1 MSLID
6 SYRRNIER
14 KNAELVR
21 LHQDKAAESKKVADF
36 SAKINSANQAIGRTS
51 SPSTIKSK
59 MAEIERYRKGQADAE
74 RKIADISV
82 KIGKKQKE
90 TNDEQSKLSREEA
103 NLQKKQV
110 SENLKQQR
118 EHQSRMTNITRSI
131 ARHESMHSE
140 TLSKIE
146 ALQALPEKIVVLF
159 LASNPINQQ
168 QLRLDEEA
176 RAINEMIRGS
186 KHRDAVKLETRWAVR
201 PLDVLQALNE
211 LEPTVVHFSG
221 HGSDNDQIVFQSANG
236 KAQLV
241 TTNALTQT
249 MAASSDSIRLVFF
262 NTCHSY
268 NQARK
273 ITDYV
278 EAAIGMNTSIGD
290 EAARIFAAQ
299 FYSAIGFGHSLKKA
313 FDQGKAAIM
322 LEGIYEESTP
332 ELYIRNGFDADQ
344 IFLLRVKEDGYTF

>member
-6 SYRRNIER
+6 SYRRTIDR
-14 KNAELVR
+14 KNAEFVR
-21 LHQDKAAESKKVADF
+21 LQHDKATESKKVADF
-36 SAKINSANQAIGRTS
+36 SAKINSATQAIGRTTS
-51 SPSTIKSK
+51 ASTTKSK

-82 KIGKKQKE
+82 KISKKQKE
-90 TNDEQSKLSREEA
+90 INDEQSKLSREEA
-103 NLQKKQV
+103 NLQKKQA
-110 SENLKQQR
+110 SENQKQQR
-118 EHQSRMTNITRSI
+118 EHQSRMSSITRTI
-131 ARHESMHSE
+131 AKHESMHSE

-146 ALQALPEKIVVLF
+146 ALQRLPEKIVVLF
-159 LASNPINQQ
+159 LASNPVDQE

-186 KHRDAVKLETRWAVR
+186 KHRDAVRLETRWAVR

-211 LEPTVVHFSG
+211 LEPTIVHFSG
-221 HGSDNDQIVFQSANG
+221 HGSDNDEIVFQSASG
-236 KAQLV
+236 RAQLV

-249 MAASSDSIRLVFF
+249 MSASSDSIRLVFF

-268 NQARK
+268 NQARE

-278 EAAIGMNTSIGD
+278 ESAIGMNTSIGD
-290 EAARIFAAQ
+290 DAARIFAAQ

-313 FDQGKAAIM
+313 FAQGKAAIM
-322 LEGIYEESTP
+322 LEGISEENTP
-332 ELYIRNGFDADQ
+332 ELYVRDGFDADQ
-344 IFLLRVKEDGYTF
+344 IYLIKI